1 MTEENIEVKVAKL
14 ETKVDT
20 IIETVAQINNK
31 FDSLSEDRVTRRELE
46 EFKKEVK
53 HSQTVRTLLST
64 ILTFVITSLTAY
76 VLADILGK

>member
-64 ILTFVITSLTAY
+64 ILTFVITSLIAY
-76 VLADILGK
+76 VLTDILGK

>member
-46 EFKKEVK
+46 ELN

-64 ILTFVITSLTAY
+64 ILTFVITSLIAY